1 MSMFGMEKNV
11 LNDLLKQ
18 NTPINFIED
27 KDIRVVI
34 QDNDIQ
40 NEGWQSNVKAIK
52 LLIDELPVGFIQ
64 KDTEDLLINEKIAFL
79 LLNSIAELLKDNDS
93 IGFIRNKNNM
103 EVIRYFI
110 ELVSDEKWESNPAF
124 QEFIKSYK

>member
-1 MSMFGMEKNV
+1 MEKNI
-11 LNDLLKQ
+11 LNGLLKQ
-18 NTPINFIED
+18 NTPINFIEG

-34 QDNDIQ
+34 QDDDIQ
-40 NEGWQSNVKAIK
+40 NEGWKSDIKAIK

-64 KDTEDLLINEKIAFL
+64 KDTEDFLINEKIVFL
-79 LLNSIAELLKDNDS
+79 LLNSIAELLKDNDP

-110 ELVSDEKWESNPAF
+110 ELVRDQKWESNPDF
-124 QEFIKSYK
+124 QEFI

>member
-1 MSMFGMEKNV
+1 MEKNI

-18 NTPINFIED
+18 NTPINFIEG

-34 QDNDIQ
+34 QDDDIR
-40 NEGWQSNVKAIK
+40 NEGWKSNIKAIK
-52 LLIDELPVGFIQ
+52 LLIDRLPVGFIQ
-64 KDTEDLLINEKIAFL
+64 KDTEDFLINEKIAFL
-79 LLNSIAELLKDNDS
+79 LLNSIAELLKDNDP

-110 ELVSDEKWESNPAF
+110 ELVSDEKWESNPDF
-124 QEFIKSYK
+124 QEFI

>member
-1 MSMFGMEKNV
+1 MEKNI
-11 LNDLLKQ
+11 LSGLLKQ
-18 NTPINFIED
+18 NTPINFIEG

-34 QDNDIQ
+34 QDDDIQ
-40 NEGWQSNVKAIK
+40 NEGWKSDIKAIK

-64 KDTEDLLINEKIAFL
+64 KDTEDFLINEKIVFL
-79 LLNSIAELLKDNDS
+79 LLNSIAELLKDNDP

-110 ELVSDEKWESNPAF
+110 ELIRDQKWESNPDF
-124 QEFIKSYK
+124 QEFI

>member
-1 MSMFGMEKNV
+1 MFKMEKNI
-11 LNDLLKQ
+11 LNGLLKQ
-18 NTPINFIED
+18 NTPINFIEG

-34 QDNDIQ
+34 QDDDIQ
-40 NEGWQSNVKAIK
+40 SEGWKSDIKAIK

-64 KDTEDLLINEKIAFL
+64 KDTEDFLINEKIAFL
-79 LLNSIAELLKDNDS
+79 LLNSIAELLKDNAP

-110 ELVSDEKWESNPAF
+110 ELVSDQKWESNPDF
-124 QEFIKSYK
+124 QEFI

>member
-1 MSMFGMEKNV
+1 MEKNI

-18 NTPINFIED
+18 NTPINFIEG

-34 QDNDIQ
+34 QDDDIQ
-40 NEGWQSNVKAIK
+40 NEGWKSNVKAIK

-64 KDTEDLLINEKIAFL
+64 KDTEDFLINEKITFL
-79 LLNSIAELLKDNDS
+79 LLNSIAELLKDNDP

-103 EVIRYFI
+103 EVINYFI
-110 ELVSDEKWESNPAF
+110 DLVSDQKWESNPAF
-124 QEFIKSYK
+124 QEFI

>member
-1 MSMFGMEKNV
+1 MEKNV

-18 NTPINFIED
+18 NTPINFIEG

-34 QDNDIQ
+34 QDDDIQ
-40 NEGWQSNVKAIK
+40 NEGWKSNVKAIK

-64 KDTEDLLINEKIAFL
+64 KDTEDFLINEKITFL
-79 LLNSIAELLKDNDS
+79 LLNSIAELLKDNDP

-110 ELVSDEKWESNPAF
+110 DLVSDQKWESNPAF
-124 QEFIKSYK
+124 QEFI

>member
-1 MSMFGMEKNV
+1 MEKNI
-11 LNDLLKQ
+11 LNGLLKQ
-18 NTPINFIED
+18 NTPINFIEG

-34 QDNDIQ
+34 QDDDIQ
-40 NEGWQSNVKAIK
+40 NEGWKSDIKAIK

-64 KDTEDLLINEKIAFL
+64 KDTEDFLINEKIAFL
-79 LLNSIAELLKDNDS
+79 LLNSIAELLKDNDP

-110 ELVSDEKWESNPAF
+110 ELVSDQKWESNPDF
-124 QEFIKSYK
+124 QEFI

>member
-1 MSMFGMEKNV
+1 MDKNV

-18 NTPINFIED
+18 NTPINFIEG
-27 KDIRVVI
+27 KDIRVII
-34 QDNDIQ
+34 QDDDIR
-40 NEGWQSNVKAIK
+40 NEGWKSDVKAIK

-64 KDTEDLLINEKIAFL
+64 KDTEDFLINEKIAFL
-79 LLNSIAELLKDNDS
+79 LLNSIADLLKDNDS

-110 ELVSDEKWESNPAF
+110 ELVSDEKWESKTVF
-124 QEFIKSYK
+124 QGFI

>member
-1 MSMFGMEKNV
+1 MFKMEKNI

-18 NTPINFIED
+18 NTPINFIEG

-34 QDNDIQ
+34 QDDDIQ
-40 NEGWQSNVKAIK
+40 NEGWKSNVKAIK

-64 KDTEDLLINEKIAFL
+64 KDTEDFLINEKITFL
-79 LLNSIAELLKDNDS
+79 LLNSIAELLKDNDP

-103 EVIRYFI
+103 EVINYFI
-110 ELVSDEKWESNPAF
+110 DLVSDQKWESNPAF
-124 QEFIKSYK
+124 QEFI

>member
-1 MSMFGMEKNV
+1 MDKNI

-18 NTPINFIED
+18 NISINFIQS
-27 KDIRVVI
+27 KDIRVII
-34 QDNDIQ
+34 QDDDIQ
-40 NEGWQSNVKAIK
+40 NEGWKSDVKAIK

-64 KDTEDLLINEKIAFL
+64 KDTADFLINEKIAFL
-79 LLNSIAELLKDNDS
+79 LLNSIADFLKDNDS
-93 IGFIRNKNNM
+93 SGFIRNKDNM

-110 ELVSDEKWESNPAF
+110 ELVRDEKWESNPAF

>member
-1 MSMFGMEKNV
+1 MEKNI
-11 LNDLLKQ
+11 LNGLLKQ
-18 NTPINFIED
+18 NTPINFIEG

-34 QDNDIQ
+34 QDDDIQ
-40 NEGWQSNVKAIK
+40 SEGWKSDIKAIK

-64 KDTEDLLINEKIAFL
+64 KDTEDFLINEKIAFL
-79 LLNSIAELLKDNDS
+79 LLNSIAELLKDNAP

-110 ELVSDEKWESNPAF
+110 ELVSDQKWESNPDF
-124 QEFIKSYK
+124 QEFI

>member
-1 MSMFGMEKNV
+1 MDKNI

-18 NTPINFIED
+18 NIPINFID
-27 KDIRVVI
+27 GKDIRVII
-34 QDNDIQ
+34 QDDDIR
-40 NEGWQSNVKAIK
+40 NEGWKSDVKAIK

-64 KDTEDLLINEKIAFL
+64 KDIEDFLINEKIAFL
-79 LLNSIAELLKDNDS
+79 LLNSIAELLKDNDP

-110 ELVSDEKWESNPAF
+110 ELVSDQKWESNPDF
-124 QEFIKSYK
+124 QGFI

>member
-1 MSMFGMEKNV
+1 MFKMEKNI
-11 LNDLLKQ
+11 LNGLLKQ
-18 NTPINFIED
+18 NTPINFIEG

-34 QDNDIQ
+34 QDDDIQ
-40 NEGWQSNVKAIK
+40 NEGWKSGIKAIK

-64 KDTEDLLINEKIAFL
+64 KDTEDFLINEKIVFL
-79 LLNSIAELLKDNDS
+79 LLNSIAELLKDNDP

-110 ELVSDEKWESNPAF
+110 ELVRDQKWESNPDF
-124 QEFIKSYK
+124 QEFI